1 MEIIP
6 IDRNIK
12 CKICFEGEEFGELIS
27 PCGCDGSIKYV
38 HRKCLNQW
46 RFNNINLISRTK
58 CEICERPYLIRQAF
72 KMEKF
77 IFNIIKTSNIKIFI
91 YYLLYFLMIFTFS
104 FLFYLMDIGN
114 DYISLKIISFS
125 DKKNE
130 NLLNIL
136 KNNDG
141 IWLLYYISFTTY
153 IYSFFFYL
161 IMFISPF
168 LMVNRKKLYFKNIYY
183 KYLICLILSSHFHI
197 FYPLFNNDNNINST
211 YIYIYLEMIFSMCN
225 YSLSYM
231 YIYLND
237 CTIKKM
243 NTIYNDNIVL
253 NCNYNPIYE
262 GKEANGN
269 VMNNMFELNNIFEP
283 RRDGMINGTMNIIIN
298 QIPSPPR
305 LRRQRVRPHPP
316 PSPPPSPPTQ

>member
-1 MEIIP
+1 M
-6 IDRNIK
+6 
-12 CKICFEGEEFGELIS
+12 
-27 PCGCDGSIKYV
+27 
-38 HRKCLNQW
+38 
-46 RFNNINLISRTK
+46 
-58 CEICERPYLIRQAF
+58 
-72 KMEKF
+72 
-77 IFNIIKTSNIKIFI
+77 IFI

-130 NLLNIL
+130 ILLNIL
-136 KNNDG
+136 KKDDG

-161 IMFISPF
+161 IMFIAPF
-168 LMVNRKKLYFKNIYY
+168 FMVNRKKLYYKNIYN
-183 KYLICLILSSHFHI
+183 KYLFCLILSSHFHI

-225 YSLSYM
+225 YPLSYM

-262 GKEANGN
+262 GKENI
-269 VMNNMFELNNIFEP
+269 MNNMFELNRFELNRFELNNIFEP
-283 RRDGMINGTMNIIIN
+283 RRDGIEMINEPMNIIIN
-298 QIPSPPR
+298 HMPSPPR
-305 LRRQRVRPHPP
+305 VRRPRVRRPRVSPHPP
-316 PSPPPSPPTQ
+316 PSPPPTPPPSPPSSPPPSPPSSPPSPPTQ